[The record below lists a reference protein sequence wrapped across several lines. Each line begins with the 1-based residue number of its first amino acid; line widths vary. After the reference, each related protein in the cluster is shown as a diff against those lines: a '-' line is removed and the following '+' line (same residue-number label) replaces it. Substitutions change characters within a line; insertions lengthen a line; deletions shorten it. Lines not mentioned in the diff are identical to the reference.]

1 MEKIAGH
8 FRLRRNDLKN
18 NSRKFFINEN
28 SIQQQFLEN
37 FCSEYQYG
45 FSDEV
50 DITSI
55 NETHSNDPKR
65 HDHYC
70 RHTFTTII
78 PEDVD
83 VK

>member
-1 MEKIAGH
+1 M
-8 FRLRRNDLKN
+8 
-18 NSRKFFINEN
+18 
-28 SIQQQFLEN
+28 EN
-37 FCSEYQYG
+37 FCSEYHYG